1 MTTATAPLE
10 HRRPRHR
17 RSAGRPAWQGR
28 PSIPFRLVKGLLLA
42 VIAIVMLYPFV
53 YVIAISFSTA
63 EAAAR
68 SGVILFPSAFTTA
81 AYEVLL
87 EGGLIPQALKVS
99 VFVTVVGTA
108 FSVLCTV
115 LMAYGLTRTKDVP
128 GTKFILYLVLLTML
142 FSAGI
147 IPNYLVVKQLGLL
160 DSYAGLILAAYPG
173 FISAFNL
180 VVVRNFF
187 MDLPQDLLDSARIDG
202 ASEWQVLWRVVIPL
216 SKAVIAVIA
225 LFYGVAYWNDF
236 FTAQIYINDTSKWP
250 IQLVLQQYVLQ
261 GSPLSTIAQENPAM
275 RAVTPKTIQMAVVVL
290 ATVPILVVY
299 PFLQKSFTKGVL
311 TGAIKG

>member
-1 MTTATAPLE
+1 MSTAAASLE
-10 HRRPRHR
+10 HPRRR
-17 RSAGRPAWQGR
+17 RSRPAGRPPWQQR
-28 PSIPFRLVKGLLLA
+28 PSLPLRLVKGVLLA
-42 VIAIVMLYPFV
+42 VIAVVMLYPFV

-68 SGVILFPSAFTTA
+68 SGPILFPTDFTVA
-81 AYEVLL
+81 AYELL
-87 EGGLIPQALKVS
+87 LDGGLIPQALKVS
-99 VFVTVVGTA
+99 VGVTVVGTA
-108 FSVLCTV
+108 FSVLFTV
-115 LMAYGLTRTKDVP
+115 LMAYGLSRTKDVP
-128 GTKFILYLVLLTML
+128 GAKFILYLVLLTML

-160 DSYAGLILAAYPG
+160 DSYAGLIVAAYPG

-187 MDLPQDLLDSARIDG
+187 MELPEELLDSARIDG
-202 ASEWQVLWRVVIPL
+202 ASEWQILRRVVLPL

-236 FTAQIYINDTSKWP
+236 FTAQIYLNDTSKWP

-261 GSPLSTIAQENPAM
+261 GSPLSTVAQENPAL

-290 ATVPILVVY
+290 ATLPILVVY
-299 PFLQKSFTKGVL
+299 PFLQRSFTKGVL